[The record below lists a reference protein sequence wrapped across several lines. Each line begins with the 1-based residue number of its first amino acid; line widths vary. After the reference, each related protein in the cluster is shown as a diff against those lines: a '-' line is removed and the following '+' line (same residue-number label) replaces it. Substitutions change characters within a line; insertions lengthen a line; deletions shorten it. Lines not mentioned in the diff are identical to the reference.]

1 MKTKFFVSIK
11 GINSST
17 KCSQKSLIL
26 EFKKTKFDDLKEGFE
41 KKSKGNE
48 ESVQGL
54 YKGIENLTQFLNDI
68 QYG

>member
-1 MKTKFFVSIK
+1 MKKSSFVT
-11 GINSST
+11 INQINLST
-17 KCSQKSLIL
+17 KCTQKPVIL
-26 EFKKTKFDDLKEGFE
+26 EFKKTKFDDLREGFE

-48 ESVQGL
+48 ESVKGL